1 MTPPPDHNGPAVR
14 VDPAD
19 LIDKGKKLAEL
30 PSAANG
36 LFDILNKLHSNL
48 QSLGQPW
55 GDDKL
60 GKQFAEGASG
70 YVAAV
75 DSVVG
80 NASTGSDA
88 SGAIPVFGQLL
99 INYGATIQEAGKAFS
114 AGEDL
119 YAEWMLKNYVDEDA
133 HGNPGPYKGP
143 LSSDPNHGK
152 TGDDNKDKNGGNN
165 NGKDGGDKN
174 SSGPPPPTKENQGS
188 GGGPKPGGPDIPQP
202 GGSNAGGSNPGGSNP
217 GGVGL
222 PGGATGPGD
231 GQPEKP
237 AFSSAPG
244 TERGSSIDPL
254 GLSPRSDGAD
264 LDAALNPGVGGL
276 FGPLGP
282 NGYRPSLDS
291 ITGAPVDKSGVPG
304 LGGKSG
310 AGGVPGIPQT
320 RLPSSAF
327 DGEKL
332 AGKNGVG
339 GVPSRAAMPGA
350 GMMPPGMPGVP
361 PGAQSGGPADGK
373 GKRRKPASPAPEVEE
388 PAGTEESWP
397 LTDRRAGER

>member
-1 MTPPPDHNGPAVR
+1 MTPPPDHNGPSVR

-30 PSAANG
+30 PSAAKG
-36 LFDILNKLHSNL
+36 LFDIMNKLHSTL

-152 TGDDNKDKNGGNN
+152 TGDDKDKGGGGNN
-165 NGKDGGDKN
+165 DKGGGDKN
-174 SSGPPPPTKENQGS
+174 SSGPPPPTTDNHGS
-188 GGGPKPGGPDIPQP
+188 GGGPKPGGPNIPEP
-202 GGSNAGGSNPGGSNP
+202 GGSDPGGSNP
-217 GGVGL
+217 GGIGV
-222 PGGATGPGD
+222 PGGATGPG
-231 GQPEKP
+231 GAPPETS
-237 AFSSAPG
+237 AFTPESG
-244 TERGSSIDPL
+244 TERKSSVDPL

-264 LDAALNPGVGGL
+264 LDAALNPGAGGL

-291 ITGAPVDKSGVPG
+291 ITGAPVDKPGVPG
-304 LGGKSG
+304 VGGKSG

-332 AGKNGVG
+332 AGKNGIG
-339 GVPSRAAMPGA
+339 GLPSRAAMPGN
-350 GMMPPGMPGVP
+350 GMLPPGMPGVP
-361 PGAQSGGPADGK
+361 PGAQGGAPSAGK
-373 GKRRKPASPAPEVEE
+373 GKRRKAASPTPEVEE
-388 PAGTEESWP
+388 PTGTDAPWP
-397 LTDRRAGER
+397 LTDRRTGER